1 MSVIGSIKT
10 NVAANTALLNLENT
24 VTSLQNT
31 QAEISTGLAVSTAK
45 DNASYFSIATVLR
58 SDSSALSSVSDT
70 LNLGDSSLTVSSTAL
85 SQIQTTLSD
94 IKNQLVDAA
103 LPNADMTTIQQKISA
118 DQQQLQNV
126 AQSANFNGQNF
137 LSVDSGAANYNST
150 TSFMSSYTR
159 NSAGAISV
167 GFININTSNTA
178 LFDQGPAN
186 PLAPG
191 AITTSL
197 TASTASTSAT
207 TDLPNDPNATPAAT
221 AAGSGFSYTSTANSA
236 NGQLTITSFTNDP
249 NNTANAFAN
258 TITIG
263 ANTTGGAPTVTET
276 VGADQAAPAAGDT
289 LGSIATSAG
298 HAATYNAGTKTLTFQ
313 VVDNSAGTA
322 GHVQYDTYTVA
333 NYVPPSGNGDLDK
346 QTGATG
352 TYTDANGTTTTAAV
366 NSSIMGINIAGLT
379 GSASDQAKL
388 NGYQQLVDNAIQ
400 SVNTSAAT
408 LGTAQSRIEVQKS
421 FVSSLQTSL
430 NDGVGT
436 LVDADLNVASTR
448 LQALQVQQQ
457 LGVQSLSIANQSSQM
472 ILKLFG

>member
-1 MSVIGSIKT
+1 M
-10 NVAANTALLNLENT
+10 
-24 VTSLQNT
+24 
-31 QAEISTGLAVSTAK
+31 
-45 DNASYFSIATVLR
+45 
-58 SDSSALSSVSDT
+58 
-70 LNLGDSSLTVSSTAL
+70 
-85 SQIQTTLSD
+85 
-94 IKNQLVDAA
+94 
-103 LPNADMTTIQQKISA
+103 
-118 DQQQLQNV
+118 
-126 AQSANFNGQNF
+126 
-137 LSVDSGAANYNST
+137 
-150 TSFMSSYTR
+150 
-159 NSAGAISV
+159 
-167 GFININTSNTA
+167 
-178 LFDQGPAN
+178 
-186 PLAPG
+186 
-191 AITTSL
+191 
-197 TASTASTSAT
+197 AT
-207 TDLPNDPNATPAAT
+207 TDLPDDPNAVGGAAT
-221 AAGSGFSYTSTANSA
+221 ADVAGGSGFSYTSTANAA
-236 NGQLTITSFTNDP
+236 NGQLTITSYTNDP
-249 NNTANAFAN
+249 NDATGKSAFAN
-258 TITIG
+258 TITLG
-263 ANTTGGAPTVTET
+263 ANTAGGAPTVTEA

-352 TYTDANGTTTTAAV
+352 TYTDANNVTTTAAV
-366 NSSIMGINIAGLT
+366 NSSIMGIDISKLT

-400 SVNTSAAT
+400 NVNTSAAT